1 MKITFDAAIDLARDE
16 FDTLRN
22 SVGDKTAFD
31 RAVDWMRKSRFTANL
46 DTGTVRNRDGVRS
59 QFLTYDWADNYAIH
73 PEHIFFDFFRGELM
87 NKYTRFVRGIDH
99 A

>member
-1 MKITFDAAIDLARDE
+1 MITFDAAIDLARDE
-16 FDTLRN
+16 FDTLRD
-22 SVGDKTAFD
+22 SVEDKTAFD

-46 DTGTVRNRDGVRS
+46 DTGTVLNRDGVRA

-73 PEHIFFDFFRGELM
+73 PEQIFLDFFQGFLM